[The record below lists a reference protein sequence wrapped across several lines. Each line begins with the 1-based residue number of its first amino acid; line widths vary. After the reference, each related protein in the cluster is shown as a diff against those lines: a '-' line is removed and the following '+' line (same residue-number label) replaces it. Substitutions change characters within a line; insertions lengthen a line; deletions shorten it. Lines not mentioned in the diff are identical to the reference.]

1 MQSREINDKWMRCWT
16 ESVRISNGLRINRI
30 LLVSLSISLRRV
42 QQRNFKQK
50 IVALLKRFKVPEEIG
65 EESRH
70 PGRLRPGHQLDEL
83 FQELDE
89 LSCGDGE
96 DSGPDVDSLSIGSTP
111 KPSLRPF
118 FTNSRNTHEHIKGDT
133 R

>member
-1 MQSREINDKWMRCWT
+1 MALPTC
-16 ESVRISNGLRINRI
+16 
-30 LLVSLSISLRRV
+30 LLPL

-50 IVALLKRFKVPEEIG
+50 IVALLKRFKVPEEI

-70 PGRLRPGHQLDEL
+70 GAGGRLRPGHTQLDEL

-118 FTNSRNTHEHIKGDT
+118 FTNSRNTLHEHIKGDHDGPG
-133 R
+133 RKWEGEGYK

>member
-1 MQSREINDKWMRCWT
+1 M
-16 ESVRISNGLRINRI
+16 
-30 LLVSLSISLRRV
+30 
-42 QQRNFKQK
+42 
-50 IVALLKRFKVPEEIG
+50 ALLKRFKVPEEI

-70 PGRLRPGHQLDEL
+70 AGRLRPGHQQLDEL

-89 LSCGDGE
+89 LSCGDGD

-118 FTNSRNTHEHIKGDT
+118 FANSRNMMHEHIKGEDGGQ
-133 R
+133 RGGG